1 MSSSAPEAVIECAGV
16 GKDYEL
22 GELASLQ
29 RSIATVKR
37 VVRRQPA
44 VRSTIRA
51 LAEVTFSV
59 AQGESFAIL
68 GRNGSGK
75 TTLVSL
81 ISGVSV
87 PTAGIIRIRG
97 TVMPLLSVGAGFNPE
112 LTGNEN
118 VALFGSML
126 GLSRDTIDAALP
138 EIADFAEIKPAH
150 MLTPTK
156 RYSAGMRARLS
167 FATALRLPADVYI
180 LDEVLATADDEFK
193 AKAADHLEDLR
204 DAGASII
211 FISHELPLLER
222 ICHRGVWLEEG
233 RIHRTGT
240 IPELAPAY
248 TEHLAAASDAKRKA
262 RTGLRPAKPVR
273 RLRVSGRGT

>member
-1 MSSSAPEAVIECAGV
+1 MSSSAAEPIIEVIGV
-16 GKDYEL
+16 EKDYEL
-22 GELASLQ
+22 GELASLK
-29 RSIATVKR
+29 RTVATVR
-37 VVRRQPA
+37 RAVRRQPA

-51 LAEVTFSV
+51 LADVTFSV

-87 PTAGIIRIRG
+87 PTAGVIRIRG
-97 TVMPLLSVGAGFNPE
+97 SIMPLLSVGAGFNPE

-118 VALFGSML
+118 VALFGAML
-126 GLSRDTIDAALP
+126 GLDRETITAALP
-138 EIADFAEIKPAH
+138 EIADFAEIKAAH

-193 AKAADHLEDLR
+193 AKAVDHLEDLR
-204 DAGASII
+204 DAGASIV

-222 ICHRGVWLEEG
+222 ICHRGIWLEKG
-233 RIHRTGT
+233 RIFRTGT

-248 TEHLAAASDAKRKA
+248 AEDLAAASAAKRKA

-273 RLRVSGRGT
+273 RLRISGRGT

>member
-1 MSSSAPEAVIECAGV
+1 MSSEPVVECIDLD
-16 GKDYEL
+16 KDYEL
-22 GELASLQ
+22 GELASLN
-29 RSIATVKR
+29 RTVATAKR
-37 VVRRQPA
+37 LVLRQPP
-44 VRSTIRA
+44 VTNTLRA
-51 LAEVTFSV
+51 LTDINFTIAH
-59 AQGESFAIL
+59 GESFAIL

-75 TTLVSL
+75 STLVSL
-81 ISGVSV
+81 ISGVTV
-87 PTAGIIRIRG
+87 PTAGMIRIRG

-118 VALFGSML
+118 VSLFGAML
-126 GLSRDTIDAALP
+126 GLDQETIRSSLP

-167 FATALRLPADVYI
+167 FAAALRLPADVYI

-204 DAGASII
+204 DAGATII

-222 ICHRGVWLEEG
+222 ICHRGIWLDEG
-233 RIHRTGT
+233 RIYRTGT

-248 TEHLAAASDAKRKA
+248 TQHLAESSEAKRKA
-262 RTGLRPAKPVR
+262 RTGLRPAKPLR